1 LFAWLPAV
9 HAAVCNPNDFQGT
22 YGFLLTGETS
32 IGAAPRPA
40 ATIGRLALDG
50 SGQLSGVSS
59 VAFTGIILGNPVT
72 GAYEAHDNCSVVWTL
87 QDDSGASQHFRG
99 TMSNDGK
106 RITFRQS
113 DPGGASD
120 GIMLREAGDCSAN
133 GFQGRYALAV
143 SGSTVD
149 VDTARVSGPVSTN
162 GFVDVDSA
170 GGLSFS
176 RDAAVPPV
184 TAGTYEFAD
193 GCFLNLAFKLPAD
206 GDEEFVSNFR
216 AILVNGGKE
225 VLGIQTDPGTTVSLR
240 MMR

>member
-9 HAAVCNPNDFQGT
+9 RAAVCNPNDFQGT
-22 YGFLLTGETS
+22 YGFLLPSETS
-32 IGAAPRPA
+32 IGTAPRPT

-72 GAYEAHDNCSVVWTL
+72 GTYEAHDDCSVVWTL
-87 QDDSGASQHFRG
+87 QDYSGASQHFRG
-99 TMSNDGK
+99 TMSNDRKLIRFG
-106 RITFRQS
+106 QS

-120 GIMLREAGDCSAN
+120 GIMPREAGDCSPN

-149 VDTARVSGPVSTN
+149 VNTARVSGPVSTN
-162 GFVDVDSA
+162 GFVEVDST

-193 GCFLNLAFKLPAD
+193 GCFLNLAFKLPAG
-206 GDEEFVSNFR
+206 GDEELASNF
-216 AILVNGGKE
+216 APFL
-225 VLGIQTDPGTTVSLR
+225 
-240 MMR
+240 